1 MDVTIV
7 GAGNM
12 ARGIATRALAGSHRV
27 RLVDNNRA
35 KADTLAADLGEGAS
49 GADLDALNG
58 ADVVV
63 LALPFEAAKAVA
75 REHAEAL
82 AGKVVVDICNPV
94 DFSTFDSL
102 VTPPGV
108 AAVTLVAAEAP
119 RARFVK
125 AFNTTFAT
133 TLVAGE
139 VAGQPLDVFLA
150 ADDDAAKATVTE
162 LVRSGGL
169 HPVDAGPLR
178 RALELEAFQ
187 FLHMTLQDRLGLKWS
202 SAIKILPQS

>member
-1 MDVTIV
+1 MQITIV

-12 ARGIATRALAGSHRV
+12 ARGIATRALAGGHRV
-27 RLVDNNRA
+27 RLVDSNRA
-35 KADTLAADLGEGAS
+35 KADALAADLGADAS
-49 GADLDALNG
+49 GADFDALDG
-58 ADVVV
+58 ADITV
-63 LALPFEAAKAVA
+63 LALPFEAAKTVA
-75 REHAEAL
+75 REHSRAL

-119 RARFVK
+119 QARFVK

-139 VAGQPLDVFLA
+139 VAGQPLDVFIA
-150 ADDDAAKATVTE
+150 TDDDDARATVTE
-162 LVRSGGL
+162 FVTSGGL
-169 HPVDAGPLR
+169 RPLDAGPLR

-202 SAIKILPQS
+202 SAIKIIPES